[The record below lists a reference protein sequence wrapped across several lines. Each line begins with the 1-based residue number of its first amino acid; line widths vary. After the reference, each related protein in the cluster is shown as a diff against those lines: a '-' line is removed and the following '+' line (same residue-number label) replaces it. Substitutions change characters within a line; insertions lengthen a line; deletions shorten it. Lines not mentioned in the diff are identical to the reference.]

1 MKKLIL
7 ITFLFFGNASYS
19 QRHVSNSQQIRV
31 VQINAKWNQKNTLY
45 LDNLKG
51 CKYEY
56 AWLEEQGNNLKSQ
69 IKSVPVIL
77 IWLDGKRVKTYQ
89 AGLDFKLPITK
100 DNDITSKYVV
110 YSTRRNT
117 RT

>member
-7 ITFLFFGNASYS
+7 IVLLFFGYEGYS
-19 QRHVSNSQQIRV
+19 QRVSTSQKIRV
-31 VQINAKWNQKNTLY
+31 VQINAKWNQQNTLD

-56 AWLEEQGNNLKSQ
+56 AWLEEQGDKLKSQ

-77 IWLDGKRVKTYQ
+77 IWLDDKRVKTYQ

-100 DNDITSKYVV
+100 NDIQEYINKLKE
-110 YSTRRNT
+110 
-117 RT
+117 

>member
-7 ITFLFFGNASYS
+7 IIFLFFAYN
-19 QRHVSNSQQIRV
+19 SNGQDIRV
-31 VQINAKWNQKNTLY
+31 IQINAKWNQQNTLY

-56 AWLEEQGNNLKSQ
+56 AWLEEQGDNLKNQ

-77 IWLDGKRVKTYQ
+77 IWKGSKRVKTYQ
-89 AGLDFKLPITK
+89 AGLDFKLPVTK
-100 DNDITSKYVV
+100 DNIQEYINQLKK
-110 YSTRRNT
+110 
-117 RT
+117 

>member
-1 MKKLIL
+1 MKNFIL
-7 ITFLFFGNASYS
+7 IIFLFFGYTSYG
-19 QRHVSNSQQIRV
+19 QQIRV
-31 VQINAKWNQKNTLY
+31 VQINAKWNQQNTLNLY
-45 LDNLKG
+45 NLKG

-56 AWLEEQGNNLKSQ
+56 AWLEEQGDNLKNQ

-100 DNDITSKYVV
+100 DNIQEYINELRK
-110 YSTRRNT
+110 
-117 RT
+117 

>member
-1 MKKLIL
+1 MRELIL
-7 ITFLFFGNASYS
+7 IIFLFFGYEGHS
-19 QRHVSNSQQIRV
+19 QRYASNSQKIRV
-31 VQINAKWNQKNTLY
+31 VQINAKWNQQNTLY

-56 AWLEEQGNNLKSQ
+56 AWLEEQPSNLKSQ

-100 DNDITSKYVV
+100 DNIQEYINELNK
-110 YSTRRNT
+110 
-117 RT
+117 

>member
-1 MKKLIL
+1 MIGLIL
-7 ITFLFFGNASYS
+7 FIFLFFGYESHS
-19 QRHVSNSQQIRV
+19 QRYATTSEKIRV
-31 VQINAKWNQKNTLY
+31 VQINAKWNQKNSLY

-56 AWLEEQGNNLKSQ
+56 AWLEEQGDNLKSQ

-77 IWLDGKRVKTYQ
+77 IWVGDKRVKTYQ

-100 DNDITSKYVV
+100 DDIQQYINQFSK
-110 YSTRRNT
+110 
-117 RT
+117 